1 MGNKRSHHTLR
12 RHSLGSSSNQRLR
25 AEPKQAIKR
34 LQDEPKECLRRR
46 LRTLVTSFHFRHF
59 RSLCLWLTPRS
70 FLVLVIFRP
79 FPKHLACFGQDGHTE
94 WRSDSDLPNEV
105 CDITNC
111 VTIYYEKDVRA
122 GMPSFGKKVLSLDV
136 KEIEDAQS
144 FEINCEERF
153 TSHLLNMGMK
163 IFFFWYVNKRKE
175 NSKTTFLEKLQPVVL
190 TFISYQ
196 LNPWSSMRYLFF

>member
-1 MGNKRSHHTLR
+1 M
-12 RHSLGSSSNQRLR
+12 
-25 AEPKQAIKR
+25 
-34 LQDEPKECLRRR
+34 
-46 LRTLVTSFHFRHF
+46 
-59 RSLCLWLTPRS
+59 
-70 FLVLVIFRP
+70 
-79 FPKHLACFGQDGHTE
+79 ACFGQDGHTE

-144 FEINCEERF
+144 FERNCDVCF

-163 IFFFWYVNKRKE
+163 NLFLFLTTLTKERNAVN
-175 NSKTTFLEKLQPVVL
+175 
-190 TFISYQ
+190 
-196 LNPWSSMRYLFF
+196 